1 LRSQNLIYDKKSDKT
16 DFESIT
22 LDTNDIYKE
31 LRIRGYHYGPNF
43 RGIKDMRVDESKRV
57 YGNIAW
63 NANMITFMDALLQTP
78 AFTISLPFRRTVVP
92 IMIQSLRCDPK
103 KFFEAIDEFKQVV
116 HEVNYKENIKEY
128 VKEVEELNLIKVD
141 KDNDQNIKELHE
153 VVEKGVRI
161 FEATGGDSNV
171 KYSSSLPFFTDVSLK
186 LIVTHGIEINGLLT
200 VPIPRKTNISDLALE
215 SYRFIPNEENDA
227 IEEIDKKE
235 ITEYIEVT
243 ILKYFFIFWNRN
255 TIIRNILSY
264 RN

>member
-1 LRSQNLIYDKKSDKT
+1 LRSQDLIYDKKSDKK

-31 LRIRGYHYGPNF
+31 LRTRGYDYGPKF
-43 RGIKDMRVDESKRV
+43 RGIQDLRVEESKRI

-63 NANMITFMDALLQTP
+63 NANMITFMDALLQ
-78 AFTISLPFRRTVVP
+78 AQAIALPFKRMFVP
-92 IMIQSLRCDPK
+92 VMISSLRCDPK

-255 TIIRNILSY
+255 TIIRNIFSY
-264 RN
+264 RY